1 MSGLSLEYL
10 QSLEG
15 VAGGLAT
22 LDSSTGALLAAQI
35 PATVATLDSSGTL
48 TASQIPASLLSASS
62 PFKGEFATQA
72 ALLAAQPTGA
82 LGDYAY
88 VDSTN
93 SFWYWNAGLTAADT
107 VAYTTPGVP
116 QWVNQQITAA
126 NYALITSTSGL
137 NMVPYIIAVS
147 APLVG

>member
-1 MSGLSLEYL
+1 MAGLSLEYL

-22 LDSSTGALLAAQI
+22 LDGTTGALLAAQI
-35 PATVATLDSSGTL
+35 PASVATLDATGVL
-48 TASQIPASLLSASS
+48 TASQIPAGLTT
-62 PFKGEFATQA
+62 PYKGEFATQA
-72 ALLAAQPTGA
+72 ALTTAQPTGA

-93 SFWYWNAGLTAADT
+93 SFWYWNPGLTATDT
-107 VAYTTPGVP
+107 AYSTTGA

-126 NYALITSTSGL
+126 NYALITTPAAL
-137 NMVPYIIAVS
+137 NMVPYVIMTT